1 MLLGWGIDGGEEC
14 SRDDWVSNGLRRS
27 GEDNRRTRSDEWAH
41 EDARLHMGGGGG
53 EETQRRETA
62 SRELA

>member
-53 EETQRRETA
+53 GRDPTKGDGQP
-62 SRELA
+62 